1 MNTPNLLKR
10 VLDLTLQMEHAA
22 QLDDW
27 EGAARIARER
37 NPLLMS
43 IGAPGSDEA
52 KAAIERIRALTI
64 AINQQ
69 AEAAQTE
76 LAAEYRST
84 ITKASGA
91 AAYQRGVRF

>member
-64 AINQQ
+64 ATDW
-69 AEAAQTE
+69 AAVSSAASAKRF
-76 LAAEYRST
+76 LAWAWPAGKRAAAER
-84 ITKASGA
+84 
-91 AAYQRGVRF
+91 RP